1 MGKKF
6 LFQKKNFDG
15 WKTLNDT
22 VMGGSS
28 SAICE
33 ISNSGLLLKG
43 NIVEKAGG
51 FVSCRSSI
59 YKPSLNVSEYTSFEL
74 NIDGKGRTF
83 KFAVACDDELL
94 GLTEFIPGG
103 LRWIKS
109 FSTKNFG
116 TTKVQIP
123 FSSLKPSVRAN
134 KVRFPFKFKASK
146 IKRLQIL
153 HSKFG
158 DDGLV
163 NNEFKQGSIKVLI
176 KSISVI
182 WRFTKKYRE
191 FNS

>member
-1 MGKKF
+1 MSEKKI
-6 LFQKKNFDG
+6 LFQKKDFDD
-15 WKTLNDT
+15 WKTLNDN

-28 SAICE
+28 SAYCE
-33 ISNSGLLLKG
+33 ISNSGLLLRG

-59 YKPSLNVSEYTSFEL
+59 YKPSLNVSEYESFVL
-74 NIDGKGRTF
+74 SIDGKGRTF
-83 KFAVACDDELL
+83 KFAVACEDNLL

-109 FSTKNFG
+109 FPTKKFG
-116 TTKVQIP
+116 TTNVQIP
-123 FSSLKPSVRAN
+123 FSELKPSVRAN
-134 KVRFPFKFKASK
+134 KVRFPFKFKPSK
-146 IKRLQIL
+146 IKRLQLL

-158 DDGLV
+158 DDGLL

-182 WRFTKKYRE
+182 
-191 FNS
+191 

>member
-1 MGKKF
+1 MSEKKS
-6 LFQKKNFDG
+6 LFQKKEFDG
-15 WKTLNDT
+15 WNTLNDT

-28 SAICE
+28 SAYCE

-51 FVSCRSSI
+51 FVSCRSAI
-59 YKPSLNVSEYTSFEL
+59 YKPSLNISEYNAFVL
-74 NIDGKGRTF
+74 NIDGQGRTF
-83 KFAVACDDELL
+83 KFAVACEDDLL

-109 FSTKNFG
+109 FSTKKFG
-116 TTKVQIP
+116 TTNVQIP
-123 FSSLKPSVRAN
+123 FGSLKPSVRAN
-134 KVRFPFKFKASK
+134 KVRFPFKFRPSK

-158 DDGLV
+158 DDGLM
-163 NNEFKQGSIKVLI
+163 NNEFKQGPIKVLI

-182 WRFTKKYRE
+182 
-191 FNS
+191 

>member
-1 MGKKF
+1 MIKKQF
-6 LFQKKNFDG
+6 LFQKKEFDG

-28 SAICE
+28 SAFCE

-51 FVSCRSSI
+51 FVSCRSSVF
-59 YKPSLNVSEYTSFEL
+59 KPSLNLSEYSSFEL

-83 KFAVACDDELL
+83 KFAVACEDDLL

-109 FSTKNFG
+109 FPTKKLG
-116 TTKVQIP
+116 TTNVQIP
-123 FSSLKPSVRAN
+123 FSELKPSVRAN
-134 KVRFPFKFKASK
+134 KVRFPFKFKPSK
-146 IKRLQIL
+146 IKRLQLL

-158 DDGLV
+158 DDGLL
-163 NNEFKQGSIKVLI
+163 NSGFKQGSIKVLI
-176 KSISVI
+176 KSISV
-182 WRFTKKYRE
+182 F
-191 FNS
+191 

>member
-1 MGKKF
+1 MSKKNF
-6 LFQKKNFDG
+6 LFQKKGFDG

-28 SAICE
+28 SAFCE
-33 ISNSGLLLKG
+33 ISNSGLILKG

-59 YKPSLNVSEYTSFEL
+59 YKPSLNVSEYSSFEL
-74 NIDGKGRTF
+74 NIDGQGRTF
-83 KFAVACDDELL
+83 KFAVACEDDLL

-109 FSTKNFG
+109 FPTKKFG
-116 TTKVQIP
+116 TTNVQIP
-123 FSSLKPSVRAN
+123 FSELKPSVRAN
-134 KVRFPFKFKASK
+134 KVRFPFKFKPSK
-146 IKRLQIL
+146 IKRLQLL

-158 DDGLV
+158 DDGLL

-182 WRFTKKYRE
+182 
-191 FNS
+191 

>member
-1 MGKKF
+1 MVKKKF
-6 LFQKKNFDG
+6 LFQKKEFDG

-51 FVSCRSSI
+51 FISCRSSI

-158 DDGLV
+158 DDGLL

-182 WRFTKKYRE
+182 
-191 FNS
+191 

>member
-1 MGKKF
+1 MNKKKI
-6 LFQKKNFDG
+6 LFQKKDFEG

-28 SAICE
+28 SAVCE
-33 ISNSGLLLKG
+33 ITNSGLLLKG

-51 FVSCRSSI
+51 FVSCRSNI
-59 YKPSLNVSEYTSFEL
+59 YKPSLNVSEYSSFEL
-74 NIDGKGRTF
+74 NIDGQGRTF
-83 KFAVACDDELL
+83 KFAVACEDDLL

-109 FSTKNFG
+109 FSTKKFG
-116 TTKVQIP
+116 TTNVQILY
-123 FSSLKPSVRAN
+123 SALKPSVRAN
-134 KVRFPFKFKASK
+134 KVRFPFKFKPSK
-146 IKRLQIL
+146 IKRLQLL

-158 DDGLV
+158 DDGLL

-182 WRFTKKYRE
+182 
-191 FNS
+191 

>member
-1 MGKKF
+1 MSKKKF
-6 LFQKKNFDG
+6 LFLKKEFND

-28 SAICE
+28 SAYCE

-43 NIVEKAGG
+43 NIVEKGGG
-51 FVSCRSSI
+51 FVSCRSSV
-59 YKPSLNVSEYTSFEL
+59 YKPSLNVSEYGSFEL
-74 NIDGKGRTF
+74 NIDGQGRTF
-83 KFAVACDDELL
+83 KFAVACEDDLL
-94 GLTEFIPGG
+94 GITEFIPGG

-109 FSTKNFG
+109 FPTKKFG
-116 TTKVQIP
+116 TTNVLIP

-134 KVRFPFKFKASK
+134 KVPLPFKFKPSK

-158 DDGLV
+158 DDGLL

-182 WRFTKKYRE
+182 
-191 FNS
+191 

>member
-1 MGKKF
+1 MNKKKF
-6 LFQKKNFDG
+6 LFQKNEFDS

-28 SAICE
+28 SATCE

-59 YKPSLNVSEYTSFEL
+59 YKPSLNISEYESFEL
-74 NIDGKGRTF
+74 KIDGQGRTF
-83 KFAVACDDELL
+83 KFAVACEDDFF
-94 GLTEFIPGG
+94 GITEFIPGG

-109 FSTKNFG
+109 FPTKKLG
-116 TTKVQIP
+116 TTNVQIP

-134 KVRFPFKFKASK
+134 KVRFPFKFKPSK
-146 IKRLQIL
+146 IKRLQLL

-158 DDGLV
+158 DDGLL
-163 NNEFKQGSIKVLI
+163 NNEFKQGAIKVLI

-182 WRFTKKYRE
+182 
-191 FNS
+191 